1 MESKRIENK
10 LARLAKE
17 NPPSR
22 WKEMAA
28 YKKENRSWLKKS
40 VNIALRILDTLDEKG
55 MTQIEL
61 ASKLNVSRQQVS
73 KILKGQ
79 ENLTLETISKLED
92 VLKVSLITIPE
103 QVEGFD
109 IAENKGRKP
118 LVKT

>member
-1 MESKRIENK
+1 MERKRIENK
-10 LARLAKE
+10 LARLAKDS
-17 NPPSR
+17 PPSR

-40 VNIALRILDTLDEKG
+40 ENIALRILDTLNEKK
-55 MTQIEL
+55 MTQMEL

-92 VLKVSLITIPE
+92 VLKVNLITIRE
-103 QVEGFD
+103 QEQNFNRG
-109 IAENKGRKP
+109 ERKHRK
-118 LVKT
+118 LTKA